1 MVTPRPLRLKS
12 QVGALGKQKVAPH
25 QPIARVWVDT
35 AVYHLDSPFDY
46 WVPETLSTTALPG
59 VRIQVEFGNSV
70 REAIVIERAESAP
83 NSGNLKQ
90 ILKVLSP
97 HSVATSETLDLI
109 SLVARRWAGTPF
121 DILRSA
127 IPPRIS
133 AVDKE
138 IEVIAHGVPFQWETP
153 RDLPRELLANEI
165 RAFWS
170 LPPSRKISSLI
181 SEVLA
186 ARLKRGQ
193 VLFVAPDERQ
203 LLQVEE
209 ALLAIV
215 PPEWLARL
223 DGHISRAERYRNYLR
238 MKTGNARIA
247 IGLRGSIFVPLEP
260 ESTIVVMSETS
271 ELLYEPRTPGWN
283 VRDVALMRAHSKLNQ
298 PQTNLIFLGFSPSL
312 ELARLIESGWM
323 THLSSKGRRN
333 VSAASPAQGELL
345 PSKLFSVVRTGL
357 KSGPVLFLVP
367 RKGYGNAVLCKKC
380 RNISLCEC
388 GGRLEQK
395 SLGADPQC
403 VLCSTKYPSWHCT
416 WCQETVIY
424 IASRGIDRF
433 SEEIGKA
440 FPNFP
445 VLNSSGDHII
455 DSVPNQ
461 PSLIVATPGSQPEV
475 EGGYAAVALLE
486 GDRFFGQT
494 DLRANEVA
502 CEHFFRSASLVS
514 KAGAVFVALDPGH
527 PIVSALT
534 RWDSTAMIRKE
545 LHDREELKFPPF
557 YRFIS
562 LESDSTEATSL
573 HTGLESARREGRISS
588 LMQIS
593 GPHPRDNQRSR
604 VLVSAPFSVAPGVV
618 DFLHELQRRR
628 SISHKALFTMRVDP
642 FSLTR

>member
-12 QVGALGKQKVAPH
+12 QVGALGKRSVALH
-25 QPIARVWVDT
+25 QSIARVWVD
-35 AVYHLDSPFDY
+35 AGVYHLDAPYDY
-46 WVPETLSTTALPG
+46 WVPEALSLAVRPG
-59 VRIQVEFGNSV
+59 VRVQVEFGNSIHA
-70 REAIVIERAESAP
+70 AIVLERAESAS

-97 HSVATSETLDLI
+97 HPVATPETLDLI
-109 SLVARRWAGTPF
+109 SLVARRWAGTPH

-138 IEVIAHGVPFQWETP
+138 ISAVAQDVPFQWESSKN
-153 RDLPRELLANEI
+153 LPRELLADEI

-170 LPPSRKISSLI
+170 LPPSRKIPPLI
-181 SEVLA
+181 AEILV
-186 ARLKRGQ
+186 ARLTHGQ

-215 PPEWLARL
+215 PPEWVARL
-223 DGHISRAERYRNYLR
+223 DGHISRADRYRNFLR
-238 MKTGNARIA
+238 IKEGSARVA
-247 IGLRGSIFVPLEP
+247 LGLRGSIFVPLVP

-283 VRDVALMRAHSKLNQ
+283 VRDVALMRAHSNANQ
-298 PQTNLIFLGFSPSL
+298 SKINLIFLGFSPSL
-312 ELARLIESGWM
+312 ELTRLIESGWM
-323 THLSSKGRRN
+323 THISSKVRRN
-333 VSAASPAQGELL
+333 VSASSPKLGELL

-367 RKGYGNAVLCKKC
+367 RKGYGNAVLCNKC
-380 RNISLCEC
+380 RNISHCEC

-403 VLCSTKYPSWHCT
+403 VLCSTRYPSWHCA

-433 SEEIGKA
+433 AEEIGKA

-445 VLNSSGDHII
+445 VINSSGDHII
-455 DSVPNQ
+455 DFVPDQ

-486 GDRFFGQT
+486 GSRFFGHT
-494 DLRANEVA
+494 DLRSSEIA
-502 CEHFFRSASLVS
+502 CEHFFESASLVS
-514 KAGAVFVALDPGH
+514 NTGAVFIAFDPGH
-527 PIVSALT
+527 PIVASLT

-545 LHDREELKFPPF
+545 LRDREDLKFPPF

-562 LESDSTEATSL
+562 LESDSTEATL
-573 HTGLESARREGRISS
+573 LRTGLEAARREGRISALS
-588 LMQIS
+588 QIS

>member
-12 QVGALGKQKVAPH
+12 QVGALGKRSVALH
-25 QPIARVWVDT
+25 QPIARVWVD
-35 AVYHLDSPFDY
+35 AGVYHLDAPYDY
-46 WVPETLSTTALPG
+46 WVPEALSLAVRPG
-59 VRIQVEFGNSV
+59 VRVQVEFGNSIHA
-70 REAIVIERAESAP
+70 AIVLERAESAS

-97 HSVATSETLDLI
+97 HPVATPETLDLI
-109 SLVARRWAGTPF
+109 SLVARRWAGTPH

-138 IEVIAHGVPFQWETP
+138 ISAVAQDVPFQWETSKN
-153 RDLPRELLANEI
+153 LPRELLADEI

-170 LPPSRKISSLI
+170 LPPSQKIPPLI
-181 SEVLA
+181 AEILV
-186 ARLKRGQ
+186 ARLTHGQ

-209 ALLAIV
+209 ALLAIL
-215 PPEWLARL
+215 PPEWVARL
-223 DGHISRAERYRNYLR
+223 DGHISRAERYRNFLR
-238 MKTGNARIA
+238 IKTGSARIA
-247 IGLRGSIFVPLEP
+247 LGLRGSIFVPLVP

-283 VRDVALMRAHSKLNQ
+283 VRDVALMRAHTNANQ
-298 PQTNLIFLGFSPSL
+298 PKTNLIFLGFSPSL

-333 VSAASPAQGELL
+333 VSASSPTQGELL

-367 RKGYGNAVLCKKC
+367 RKGYGNAVLCNKC

-403 VLCSTKYPSWHCT
+403 VLCTTRYPSWHCA

-433 SEEIGKA
+433 AEEIGKA

-445 VLNSSGDHII
+445 VINSSGDHII
-455 DSVPNQ
+455 DFVPDQ

-486 GDRFFGQT
+486 GSRFFGHT
-494 DLRANEVA
+494 DLRSSEVA
-502 CEHFFRSASLVS
+502 CEHFFESASLVS
-514 KAGAVFVALDPGH
+514 NTGAVFIALDPGH
-527 PIVSALT
+527 PIVASLT

-545 LHDREELKFPPF
+545 LHDREDLKFPPF

-562 LESDSTEATSL
+562 LESDSTEATL
-573 HTGLESARREGRISS
+573 LRTGLESARKEGRISALS
-588 LMQIS
+588 QIS

-604 VLVSAPFSVAPGVV
+604 VLVSAPFAVAPGVV

>member
-12 QVGALGKQKVAPH
+12 QVGALGKQRVAPH

-35 AVYHLDSPFDY
+35 GVYHLDAPFDY
-46 WVPETLSTTALPG
+46 WVPEALSLTALPG

-70 REAIVIERAESAP
+70 HEAIVIERAESAP

-109 SLVARRWAGTPF
+109 SLVARRWAGTPY

-133 AVDKE
+133 AVDRE
-138 IEVIAHGVPFQWETP
+138 IDVIAKDAPFQWEASQ
-153 RDLPRELLANEI
+153 DLPRELLANEI

-170 LPPSRKISSLI
+170 LPPSRKMSSLI
-181 SEVLA
+181 SEVLV
-186 ARLKRGQ
+186 ARVINGQ
-193 VLFVAPDERQ
+193 VLFVALDERQ

-223 DGHISRAERYRNYLR
+223 DGHISRADRYRNYLR
-238 MKTGNARIA
+238 MKAGHARIA
-247 IGLRGSIFVPLEP
+247 IGLRGSIFVPLVSK
-260 ESTIVVMSETS
+260 STIVVMGETS

-283 VRDVALMRAHSKLNQ
+283 VRDVALMRAHSNVNQ
-298 PQTNLIFLGFSPSL
+298 PKINLIFLGFSPSL
-312 ELARLIESGWM
+312 ELTRLIESGWM
-323 THLSSKGRRN
+323 THLSSKRRRT
-333 VSAASPAQGELL
+333 VSASSPMQGELL
-345 PSKLFSVVRTGL
+345 PSKLFSVVRAGL

-388 GGRLEQK
+388 GGRLEQR

-403 VLCSTKYPSWHCT
+403 VLCSTSYPSWHCA

-455 DSVPNQ
+455 DFVPNQ

-486 GDRFFGQT
+486 GSRFFGHT
-494 DLRANEVA
+494 DLRSSEIAS
-502 CEHFFRSASLVS
+502 EHFFESASLVS
-514 KAGAVFVALDPGH
+514 NAGAVFVALDPGH
-527 PIVSALT
+527 PIVASLT

-562 LESDSTEATSL
+562 IETDSTEATSL

-588 LMQIS
+588 LLEIS